1 MTTEVEATDVQAAD
15 VQTTVWDLEEGEVR
29 KPGIVHVVVMAL
41 LTGIGIVVGTFGSLA
56 IPIGFVSAFWPGQAV
71 QSIGAIWFGWW
82 GGIAAGLFPL
92 ISNSLSGSAPLPVS
106 IAYLPANVLQAMI
119 AAWAFR
125 RYKASPSLD
134 EGRDWGIWILWGAI
148 IPNAVGAGW
157 GSTMLVAF
165 GLITQAAQL
174 VTFLGWFVGNSIP
187 TIILGSLILKFVSP
201 LVVRSRAFCKG
212 YWA

>member
-1 MTTEVEATDVQAAD
+1 MKEN
-15 VQTTVWDLEEGEVR
+15 VWQLEEGEVR
-29 KPGIVHVVVMAL
+29 KPGIVHVVMLAL
-41 LTGIGIVVGTFGSLA
+41 FTGIGIVVGTFGSLA

-106 IAYLPANVLQAMI
+106 IAYLPANILQGMV

-125 RYKASPSLD
+125 KFKSNPSLPT
-134 EGRDWGIWILWGAI
+134 GKDWWVFILWGALV
-148 IPNAVGAGW
+148 PNAIGAAW

-174 VTFLGWFVGNSIP
+174 VTFLGWFVGNTIP
-187 TIILGSLILKFVSP
+187 TIILGGLILKYVSP
-201 LVVRSRAFCKG
+201 LVVRSKAFCKG
-212 YWA
+212 LWA

>member
-1 MTTEVEATDVQAAD
+1 MATAAASGEN
-15 VQTTVWDLEEGEVR
+15 VWALEEGEVR
-29 KPGIVHVVVMAL
+29 KPGIVHVVMLAL
-41 LTGIGIVVGTFGSLA
+41 FTGIGIVVGTFGSLA

-106 IAYLPANVLQAMI
+106 IAYLPANILQGMI

-125 RYKASPSLD
+125 YYKTHPSLLSQK
-134 EGRDWGIWILWGAI
+134 DWTIWIIWGAL
-148 IPNAVGAGW
+148 IPNAVGAAW

-165 GLITQAAQL
+165 GLITQAAQF
-174 VTFLGWFVGNSIP
+174 VTFLGWFVGNTIP
-187 TIILGSLILKFVSP
+187 TIILGSIILKFVSP
-201 LVVRSRAFCKG
+201 LVIRSKAFVKG
-212 YWA
+212 NWA

>member
-1 MTTEVEATDVQAAD
+1 MEEN
-15 VQTTVWDLEEGEVR
+15 VWQLEEGEVR
-29 KPGIVHVVVMAL
+29 KPGIVHVVMLAL
-41 LTGIGIVVGTFGSLA
+41 FTGIGIVVGTFGSLA

-106 IAYLPANVLQAMI
+106 IAYLPANILQGMV

-125 RYKASPSLD
+125 NLNAHPSLPT
-134 EGRDWGIWILWGAI
+134 GRDWWVFILWGALV
-148 IPNAVGAGW
+148 PNAIGAAW

-174 VTFLGWFVGNSIP
+174 VTFLGWFVGNTIP
-187 TIILGSLILKFVSP
+187 TIVLGGLILKYVSP
-201 LVVRSRAFCKG
+201 LVIRSRAFCKG
-212 YWA
+212 LWA